1 MKLAAIGL
9 IGATVLAGAAAA
21 RNAAPAHPPA
31 IQASFTTQ
39 AAIPF
44 DLFRGHRIF
53 FTGSIN
59 GSATPM
65 MLDSGASGTVL
76 DDDFAAK
83 LGLTNGQKVSV
94 QGAAGPVP
102 GRIERDVSIA
112 VGGMTLRGAEVMVI
126 DLDPVAR
133 AIGRPI
139 PVVVGR
145 DALKASMVTIDFPQ
159 KTIAFNA
166 RSSASAP
173 EGSIRIPLADG
184 EHLRTVPITI
194 DGDQPIQA
202 TLDIGNGGSLLLA
215 NSYWKQRP
223 ALASLRYAET
233 QTGGVGGLKLARRV
247 VLPEVTFAGQKL
259 KNVPAVLNSD
269 PTALPVQGGNVGIE
283 MLKPFVVTL
292 DDSGGALYLKSTGAT
307 HHFHRERAGIRTE
320 LAGDRLR
327 VAYVSPDGPAAAAGL
342 KSGDE
347 IVAIDGRAIG
357 PDYYEREEWTRS
369 AAGKKVALRRA
380 DGSEVS
386 VQLRDYY

>member
-1 MKLAAIGL
+1 MKHASIAL
-9 IGATVLAGAAAA
+9 IGASVLAGAAAA
-21 RNAAPAHPPA
+21 QHASRPPAPAV
-31 IQASFTTQ
+31 QASFTSQ

-53 FTGSIN
+53 FAGSIN

-65 MLDSGASGTVL
+65 MLDSGASETVL

-83 LGLTNGQKVSV
+83 LGLTHGEKISV
-94 QGAAGPVP
+94 QGSAGAVP
-102 GRIERDVSIA
+102 GRLERDVSIV
-112 VGGMTLRGAEVMVI
+112 VGGMTLRGANVMVI

-145 DALKASMVTIDFPQ
+145 DALKASMMTIDFP
-159 KTIAFNA
+159 KRTIAFNA
-166 RSSASAP
+166 RNGSAAP
-173 EGSIRIPLADG
+173 GGSIRIPLADG
-184 EHLRTVPITI
+184 DHLRTVPISI
-194 DGDQPIQA
+194 GGEQPIQA
-202 TLDIGNGGSLLLA
+202 TLDIGNGGSVLLA
-215 NSYWKQRP
+215 HGYWKKKP

-233 QTGGVGGLKLARRV
+233 QTGGVGGLKTARRV

-269 PTALPVQGGNVGIE
+269 PTALPADGGNIGIE

-292 DDSGGALYLKSTGAT
+292 DDSGGALYLKATGAT
-307 HHFHRERAGIRTE
+307 HEFNRERAGIRTE
-320 LAGDRLR
+320 LAGDRLK

-342 KSGDE
+342 KLGDE
-347 IVAIDGRAIG
+347 IVSIDGRKIG
-357 PDYYEREEWTRS
+357 PDYYQRDEWTRG

-380 DGSEVS
+380 DGSEVT
-386 VQLRDYY
+386 VQLRDDY